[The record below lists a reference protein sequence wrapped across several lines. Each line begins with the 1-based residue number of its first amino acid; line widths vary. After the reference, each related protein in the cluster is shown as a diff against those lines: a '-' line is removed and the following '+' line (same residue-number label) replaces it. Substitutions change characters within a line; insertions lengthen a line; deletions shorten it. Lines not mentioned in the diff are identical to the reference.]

1 MGIKTFLP
9 HLPGGGPHEY
19 HISLCELR
27 EKAQLTDQVIFPLDA
42 AGAIWDFAAKH
53 AWDYVRGN
61 HTPALIEWAQFL
73 VYLRSICNWQLVV
86 IFDGMENPDKE
97 PDIQIFCTTGWSL
110 CLFAVIYSFFASALP
125 LEVPVI
131 AEAYGET
138 SCGCI
143 MTLFAIF
150 DVSCFPGSCK

>member
-19 HISLCELR
+19 HISLFELR

-42 AGAIWDFAAKH
+42 AGALWDFAAKH

-86 IFDGMENPDKE
+86 IFDVMENPDKARN
-97 PDIQIFCTTGWSL
+97 QTHK
-110 CLFAVIYSFFASALP
+110 YSAQQGGASF
-125 LEVPVI
+125 VCSNI
-131 AEAYGET
+131 
-138 SCGCI
+138 
-143 MTLFAIF
+143 
-150 DVSCFPGSCK
+150 